1 MSAGLVAVLVFFVK
15 PLTMSEKVLQ
25 RVGGRGAPAAPGE
38 VVTAKVDLVMSHDN
52 AALIRNVFREVPVK
66 SVFDSS
72 KMIMVLDHRSP
83 APDIDTAAKHKVVR
97 EFVKEQNIPTFY
109 DMKDG
114 ICHQVLPEKGHI
126 QPGMHVVGTDSHS
139 CTYGALGAFAYG
151 VGATEMAAVWAEGAL
166 WLRVPE
172 TMRVRIDGQLPP
184 GVFAKDVTLEIVRDV
199 TADGANYMAV
209 EYEGSWIDATTVPER
224 QTLCNMGIE
233 MGAKVAMVPPDATTL
248 QYLAA
253 RGKVDHPH
261 SVLSD
266 RGASFAQTRE
276 FDVSRLEPRVACPHS
291 VDNVHPVTSV
301 VGKTIHQAFLGSCTN
316 GRVEDLREAAK
327 ILKGRQVHPDVRL
340 IVTPA
345 SRTQMLEAIKDGTMA
360 TLIEAGAISGT
371 PGCGPCMGAA
381 GGILAAGERCISSS
395 NRNFKGR
402 MGSSQAEVYLGSPA
416 TVAASALEGMI
427 ADPRKYC

>member
-1 MSAGLVAVLVFFVK
+1 
-15 PLTMSEKVLQ
+15 MSEKVLQ
-25 RVGGRGAPAAPGE
+25 RVGGREAPPAPGD

-66 SVFDSS
+66 SVFDSG

-97 EFVKEQNIPTFY
+97 EFVKEQNIGTFY

-184 GVFAKDVTLEIVRDV
+184 GVFAKDVTLEVVRDV

-209 EYEGSWIDATTVPER
+209 EYEGSWIDSTTVPER

-248 QYLAA
+248 RYLAA
-253 RGKVDHPH
+253 RGKTEHPH
-261 SVLSD
+261 SVRSD
-266 RGASFAQTRE
+266 PGARFAQTRE
-276 FDVSRLEPRVACPHS
+276 FDVSQLEPRVACPHS

-345 SRTQMLEAIKDGTMA
+345 SRTQMLEAINDGTMA

-402 MGSSQAEVYLGSPA
+402 MGSSQAEVFLGSPA
-416 TVAASALEGMI
+416 TVAASAVEGVI

>member
-1 MSAGLVAVLVFFVK
+1 
-15 PLTMSEKVLQ
+15 MSEKVLA
-25 RVGGRGAPAAPGE
+25 RVGGAAPGDVRPGD

-52 AALIRNVFREVPVK
+52 AALIANTFRQIPVQG
-66 SVFDSS
+66 VFDRQR
-72 KMIMVLDHRSP
+72 MVVVLDHRTP
-83 APDIDTAAKHKVVR
+83 APDIETATKQQLVRAFVR
-97 EFVKEQNIPTFY
+97 EQRIGDFY
-109 DMKDG
+109 DMNEG
-114 ICHQVLPEKGHI
+114 ICHQVLPEKGHVL
-126 QPGMHVVGTDSHS
+126 PGMHIVGTDSHT

-151 VGATEMAAVWAEGAL
+151 VGATEMAAVWAAGEL

-172 TMRVRIDGQLPP
+172 TMRATVTGRLAP
-184 GVFAKDVTLEIVRDV
+184 GVFAKDVTLEIIRDV

-209 EYEGSWIDATTVPER
+209 EYYGDTIERFSIPER

-233 MGAKVAMVPPDATTL
+233 MGAKVAMVPPDATTFE
-248 QYLAA
+248 YLAA
-253 RGKVDHPH
+253 RQKTEFPH
-261 SVLSD
+261 LVRSD
-266 RGASFAQTRE
+266 EGARFADERTY
-276 FDVSRLEPRVACPHS
+276 DVTDLEPRVACPHS

-316 GRVEDLREAAK
+316 GRVEDLREAAN
-327 ILKGRQVHPDVRL
+327 ILRGRRVHPDVRL

-345 SRTQMLEAIKDGTMA
+345 SKTQMIAAMNDGTLQALM
-360 TLIEAGAISGT
+360 EAGAVVGT

-416 TVAASALEGMI
+416 TVAASAIEGVL
-427 ADPRKYC
+427 ADPRKYV